1 MLKRAVIAACAS
13 RLPYRPYAFTY
24 HHTIYRLECVLDRDD
39 RHALFRAAIAGVVDA
54 AMFAP

>member
-24 HHTIYRLECVLDRDD
+24 HHTIYRLECVSEKPTFVPIWRLP
-39 RHALFRAAIAGVVDA
+39 GVIDA
-54 AMFAP
+54 AAAAP